1 MAEPFKSIPARCLLR
16 LAQAIYGHR
25 RWFFYPQ
32 IVLFAGSVFYTVR
45 HLEFWTDRSA
55 LLGAD
60 KQYHRDYQEFRK
72 EFPAQDDLVVLVE
85 SEDPEKNRQF
95 VERLGAKLEAET
107 NLFAAVFYKGDLK
120 SMGRKALLFLEEA
133 DLEGLRHRLEE
144 YLPLLSQFTQASN
157 LVSLVDAI
165 NAQFGKAQRQ
175 TNAAT
180 QAFIQALPALQRI
193 VELASDGLQRR
204 GLPPSPGVTALF
216 SPDAEAQSSQYVT
229 CAGGRI
235 YLLTTQAQNP
245 RLTEAAIDRLRHLL
259 AVTQQEVPG
268 LNVGLTGEPVLE
280 YDEMVQSR
288 KDTTLAS
295 IVALVLVALIFIY
308 GYHETGRPLKATA
321 CLLVGLGY
329 TLGFTTLVIGHL
341 NILTIAFVPILI
353 GLAIDFGVHL
363 VTRYEE
369 ELWHGRSE
377 KVALEKAMVN
387 TGMGIFTGALTTAAA
402 FFAMALTDFDAIQE
416 MGIICGSGMLL
427 CLVPM
432 LTLLPVLLLSGRQ
445 NVLDHALGLVLET
458 KARREIVRR
467 ARIERL
473 WLEHPLAVM
482 LISGLISVL
491 AGWHAPKV
499 RFDYNLLHL
508 QNDGL
513 PSVLCQDKLIQSS
526 TRSVLFAAMAADT
539 PAEAARL
546 TEQLTNLPV
555 VSAVE
560 SMGPYLAQ
568 NPTNKMRLLAEVKQL
583 TQPIRFA
590 PVDSAPVNVPQL
602 IQSLWSLHGYLGM
615 ALNRVEAEQA
625 KQTTNANGFQPT
637 GGGLPLD
644 PELEDLRSK
653 LAGLQRAVS
662 ELLARLWT
670 GDRTAVAE
678 KLAAYQQALFHD
690 LSQTF
695 TALAEQDDQGPLRA
709 EDLPPSLRTRFIG
722 RTGRLM
728 LQIFPKKNIWDH
740 EPQKEF
746 VEALR
751 AVDPKVTG
759 SPVQL
764 LEYTTLLKRSYEQ
777 AALYSLGAIAI
788 MILIHFRRLSCV
800 VLALIPVGLGTLW
813 LLGLMGAC
821 GIPFNPA
828 NIITLPLIVGIGV
841 TNGIHILN
849 RYAEELHPSI
859 LARSTG
865 KAVLVSGLTTI
876 AGFGSLILGQHRGI
890 RSLGLVMSV
899 GVATCMIV
907 GLTLLPALLR
917 WLADH
922 GWSIRRPKKRTQR
935 DNAQS
940 TLGREEP
947 RLSQPQTPL
956 L

>member
-1 MAEPFKSIPARCLLR
+1 MAAPSESITARCLLW
-16 LAQAIYGHR
+16 LARALYQHR

-32 IVLFAGSVFYTVR
+32 VVLFVGAVFYTVR
-45 HLEFWTDRSA
+45 YLEFWTDRNA

-60 KQYHRDYQEFRK
+60 KQYHRLYQEFRK
-72 EFPAQDDLVVLVE
+72 EFPAQDDMVVLVE
-85 SEDPEKNRQF
+85 SEAPEKNRQF
-95 VERLGAKLEAET
+95 IERLGAKLEAET
-107 NLFAAVFYKGDLK
+107 NLFSGVFYKGDLK
-120 SMGRKALLFLEEA
+120 SMGRKALLFLDET
-133 DLEGLRHRLEE
+133 DLEGLCRRLQD
-144 YLPLLSQFTQASN
+144 YLPFLSQFTQASN

-180 QAFIQALPALQRI
+180 MGLIRALPALQRI
-193 VELASDGLQRR
+193 FQLASDGLQR
-204 GLPPSPGVTALF
+204 GGSPPSPGVTALF
-216 SPDAEAQSSQYVT
+216 ASDAEAHSSQYVT
-229 CAGGRI
+229 CADGRI
-235 YLLTTQAQNP
+235 YLLTAQAKNG
-245 RLTEAAIDRLRHLL
+245 RLTEAAILRLRQLL
-259 AVTQQEVPG
+259 ALTQQEVPG

-280 YDEMVQSR
+280 YDEMVQSQ

-295 IVALVLVALIFIY
+295 VVALVLVALIFIY

-321 CLLVGLGY
+321 CLLVGLAY

-363 VTRYEE
+363 ITRYEE

-377 KVALEKAMVN
+377 RVALEKAMVN
-387 TGMGIFTGALTTAAA
+387 TGVGIITGALTTAAA
-402 FFAMALTDFDAIQE
+402 FFAMAGTDFDGIQE

-445 NVLDHALGLVLET
+445 NVLDHALGVVLQT
-458 KARREIVRR
+458 KAQREIAHR

-473 WLEHPLAVM
+473 WLRHPVAVLIVAAVVTGLAA
-482 LISGLISVL
+482 LY
-491 AGWHAPKV
+491 APKV

-508 QNDGL
+508 QSAGL

-539 PAEAARL
+539 PQQAVRL
-546 TEQLTNLPV
+546 TAQLTNLPV

-568 NPTNKMRLLAEVKQL
+568 NQSNKVKFLTQVKQL
-583 TQPIRFA
+583 VHPLRFA
-590 PVDSAPVNVPQL
+590 PVDPAPVNVPQL

-615 ALNRVEAEQA
+615 ALEQVGADQAE
-625 KQTTNANGFQPT
+625 
-637 GGGLPLD
+637 
-644 PELEDLRSK
+644 LRTH
-653 LAGLQRAVS
+653 LAGLQGAIS

-670 GDRTAVAE
+670 GDRTVVAE
-678 KLAAYQQALFHD
+678 KLGAYQRALFQD
-690 LSQTF
+690 LTQTF
-695 TALAEQDDQGPLRA
+695 TALAEQDDQEPLRA
-709 EDLPPSLRTRFIG
+709 EDLPPSLRNRFVG

-728 LQIFPKKNIWDH
+728 LQIFPKKDIWDH

-746 VEALR
+746 VAMLR
-751 AVDPKVTG
+751 TVDPNVTG

-764 LEYTTLLKRSYEQ
+764 LEYTTLLKRSYEE
-777 AALYSLGAIAI
+777 AAVYSLITIACVV
-788 MILIHFRRLSCV
+788 LIHFRRLSCV
-800 VLALIPVGLGTLW
+800 VLALLPVGLGTLW
-813 LLGLMGAC
+813 LMGLMGALAL
-821 GIPFNPA
+821 PFNPA
-828 NIITLPLIVGIGV
+828 NIITLPLMVGIGV
-841 TNGIHILN
+841 TNGIHILT
-849 RYAEELHPSI
+849 RYSEELHPSI

-890 RSLGLVMSV
+890 RSLGIVMSV
-899 GVATCMIV
+899 GVAACMIA
-907 GLTLLPALLR
+907 GLTVLPALLS
-917 WLADH
+917 WLSDR
-922 GWSIRRPKKRTQR
+922 GWTIRPRKMRTQR

-947 RLSQPQTPL
+947 RLSEPQAV
-956 L
+956 